1 MKKYIQTMPAVNA
14 LQWTEFQKPAN
25 IKFGVS
31 STTDRFDDTP
41 DGHYVVV
48 NHPLHGKI
56 KSKVKITDW
65 LIFDDKGEN
74 IINIIDNDKFTKQ
87 FSVEIP
93 EDIKNDMFFV
103 RRLEADLGFMGSSSY
118 DEAKQRIANWNNS
131 N

>member
-14 LQWTEFQKPAN
+14 LQWTETSKPEN

-56 KSKVKITDW
+56 KSKLKITDW

-74 IINIIDNDKFTKQ
+74 DNAKFVKQ
-87 FSVEIP
+87 FSIEVP
-93 EDIKNDMFFV
+93 EDIKRDMDFV
-103 RRLEADLGFMGSSSY
+103 SRLNSDMGFMGSPSY
-118 DEAKQRIANWNNS
+118 DEANKRIEQWHNS